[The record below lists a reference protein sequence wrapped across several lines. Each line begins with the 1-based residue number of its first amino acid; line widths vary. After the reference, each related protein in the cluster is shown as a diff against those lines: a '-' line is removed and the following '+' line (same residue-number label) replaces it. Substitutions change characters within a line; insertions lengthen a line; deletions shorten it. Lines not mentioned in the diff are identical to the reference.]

1 MPESYHK
8 SMVSGVNRVPGDL
21 AAAESDNYEIKI
33 AQLAV
38 KTIGSSEIRPDRFS
52 ARTPLNGNLIKT
64 G

>member
-1 MPESYHK
+1 ML
-8 SMVSGVNRVPGDL
+8 SGANRIPGDM
-21 AAAESDNYEIKI
+21 AANESDNYEIKI
-33 AQLAV
+33 APLAV